1 MSKKANLDFL
11 VVLAVTLLLNLDS
24 GANAFFA
31 SHMRDTK
38 YIVLDTPERM
48 KRPQW
53 LLDVLLLVMIWNQ
66 LLKIEKYIAYA
77 FLEMNNPLQR
87 SA

>member
-1 MSKKANLDFL
+1 
-11 VVLAVTLLLNLDS
+11 
-24 GANAFFA
+24 
-31 SHMRDTK
+31 
-38 YIVLDTPERM
+38 M

>member
-1 MSKKANLDFL
+1 MP
-11 VVLAVTLLLNLDS
+11 LNLDS